1 MSCGNH
7 PRIRCCTGRNPRGFT
22 LRPRT
27 GRGFCFCASSILA
40 SALLL
45 WLFARG
51 TDALADLTPTQ
62 CQLLLNEFRSTFI
75 RNGDG
80 YPTIESCD
88 ARVVRLMWTQLIQRV
103 YSEPGGMPIKSYA
116 SLRNLSDTQFA
127 KLVVNAAAGSLM
139 DAVGHDSDDALIRI
153 RVDSHGHFARYVLHN
168 SNRITA
174 LQTMLVI
181 SIVTLAVTWWR
192 IEKDKTE

>member
-1 MSCGNH
+1 MSCIGPH
-7 PRIRCCTGRNPRGFT
+7 RCVSRNPRGFT
-22 LRPRT
+22 LRQRT
-27 GRGFCFCASSILA
+27 GRGYCFCVVAILV
-40 SALLL
+40 STLFL
-45 WLFARG
+45 WLCVRD
-51 TDALADLTPTQ
+51 TDALAGLTPTQ
-62 CQLLLNEFRSTFI
+62 CQFLLYEFRNTFI

-80 YPTIESCD
+80 YPTIDSCD

-103 YSEPGGMPIKSYA
+103 YSDPGAAPIESYE
-116 SLRNLSDTQFA
+116 SLRNISDQQFA

-139 DAVGHDSDDALIRI
+139 DATETDSDDALIRI

-192 IEKDKTE
+192 IEKDKTS